1 MQCPLCGLAFS
12 SWESNSVCTRCPLA
26 CGRAPGG
33 SRHFLASKDGA
44 GSVDCHLTR
53 CPRCGYEWAEES
65 RLVNWLQRRLHRWR
79 AARHEH
85 AGGRR

>member
-1 MQCPLCGLAFS
+1 MRCPLCGQEFA

-26 CGRAPGG
+26 GG
-33 SRHFLASKDGA
+33 
-44 GSVDCHLTR
+44 CHLTR

-65 RLVNWLQRRLHRWR
+65 RLVSWFQRRWHRWR

-85 AGGRR
+85 AGGRQ